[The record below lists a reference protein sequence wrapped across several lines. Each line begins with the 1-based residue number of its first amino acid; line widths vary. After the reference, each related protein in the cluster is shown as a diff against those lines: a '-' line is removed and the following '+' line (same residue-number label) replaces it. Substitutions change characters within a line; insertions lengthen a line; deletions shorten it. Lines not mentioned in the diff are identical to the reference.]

1 MSNFLQRL
9 NYYFL
14 ILSDRQT
21 PWFVKLMLFVGLL
34 YIIVPMDFLSDTVPL
49 FGWLDDMAIASFI
62 VAMAL
67 RLMPK
72 EVMDRVRR
80 KVFGGAG
87 RQNHN

>member
-1 MSNFLQRL
+1 MSSFLQKLR
-9 NYYFL
+9 YYFL

-49 FGWLDDMAIASFI
+49 FGWLDDMAVASFI